1 MASFHIDAKAL
12 VQFPQGE
19 EASVIDS
26 WESLVWDMLIR
37 FGTTAYDDPMEALIR
52 LRRSS
57 TVLAYKGEFESLSN
71 RIKDLSPQHKLKCFL
86 SELKDEIKLSV
97 RMLNP
102 SSLNVAFGLAKIQE
116 E

>member
-1 MASFHIDAKAL
+1 
-12 VQFPQGE
+12 
-19 EASVIDS
+19 
-26 WESLVWDMLIR
+26 MLIR

-57 TVLAYKGEFESLSN
+57 TVLAYKGEFESLSH
-71 RIKDLSPQHKLKCFL
+71 RIKGLSPQHKLSCFL
-86 SELKDEIKLSV
+86 SELKDAIKLSV